1 MPRSWAVTAIAA
13 RATIVSD
20 ARERRAERAARG
32 QRDERAAVKPISR
45 ILFASARP
53 CGLASAQ
60 RPFLSPG
67 HYWSGPATYPE
78 TVGRAALKRLPI
90 WSCSVRG
97 FACHFCYQKRGA
109 LLPHLFTLT
118 RLRPRPPRVSGDG
131 APGSV
136 GLTLETPSRA
146 CRAEAQGAEGAESE
160 GGRYLFCATGPSGCP
175 ARVLPGALSWWSSD
189 FPLPA
194 PVPRAQGSLPNPARK
209 A

>member
-1 MPRSWAVTAIAA
+1 MPKCRSGPV
-13 RATIVSD
+13 
-20 ARERRAERAARG
+20 
-32 QRDERAAVKPISR
+32 SR
-45 ILFASARP
+45 ILSAFAGTSRP
-53 CGLASAQ
+53 KLPRDDHSSSPGITAGIQ
-60 RPFLSPG
+60 RPTRKLG
-67 HYWSGPATYPE
+67 WT
-78 TVGRAALKRLPI
+78 TRAAEAARFPI

-118 RLRPRPPRVSGDG
+118 RLRPRPPRVSGYG
-131 APGSV
+131 APGLV

>member
-109 LLPHLFTLT
+109 LLPHHFTLT
-118 RLRPRPPRVSGDG
+118 HDAPDSRDPVHLDG
-131 APGSV
+131 AAAIIYAV
-136 GLTLETPSRA
+136 AATPSDR
-146 CRAEAQGAEGAESE
+146 
-160 GGRYLFCATGPSGCP
+160 T
-175 ARVLPGALSWWSSD
+175 LSRQPD
-189 FPLPA
+189 A
-194 PVPRAQGSLPNPARK
+194 P
-209 A
+209 